1 MAGRTRQ
8 GGRGT
13 GGETRTGATL
23 GLLGEVL
30 LAGVLVAVGSLF
42 VVTAV
47 PSLAA
52 AVAHVRRQV
61 SGREVGVGRFARE
74 WWAAVRSLW
83 PLGLAAVA
91 VALLLMFD
99 LQLATSGV
107 LPGGRAVAIVVAVA
121 AAVAVVVLLR
131 AAGAWSDEEGT
142 PVGAGAREALGTG
155 AERAR
160 DDLVGSTLLLVGVG
174 LCTTFVWMLLPLVLL
189 VGGLL
194 ALAVAGVEV
203 RRRGLAPA
211 RAERSG
217 DH

>member
-1 MAGRTRQ
+1 MARRTQQ

-13 GGETRTGATL
+13 GGETRTGAAL

-30 LAGVLVAVGSLF
+30 LAGVLVTVGSLL

-61 SGREVGVGRFARE
+61 SGREIGVGRFARE

-99 LQLATSGV
+99 LQLATSGA
-107 LPGGRAVAIVVAVA
+107 LPGGRLVAAVVAVA

-131 AAGAWSDEEGT
+131 AAGAWSDEDGT
-142 PVGAGAREALGTG
+142 PRGAGARDALVTG

-160 DDLVGSTLLLVGVG
+160 DDLAGSTLLLVGVG
-174 LCTTFVWMLLPLVLL
+174 LCATFVWMLLPLVLL

-194 ALAVAGVEV
+194 ALAVTGVEM
-203 RRRGLAPA
+203 RRRGLGPT
-211 RAERSG
+211 RTEHSG
-217 DH
+217 GH

>member
-1 MAGRTRQ
+1 MTRRTRQ

-13 GGETRTGATL
+13 GGETRTGAAL

-30 LAGVLVAVGSLF
+30 LAGILAAVGSLL

-61 SGREVGVGRFARE
+61 AGLDVGVGRFARE
-74 WWAAVRSLW
+74 WWAAVRTLW
-83 PLGLAAVA
+83 TLGLAAVGIA
-91 VALLLMFD
+91 VLLAFD
-99 LQLATSGV
+99 MRLAGSGV
-107 LPGGRAVAIVVAVA
+107 LPGGQVVAAVVALA

-131 AAGAWSDEEGT
+131 AAGTWSDDEGT
-142 PVGAGAREALGTG
+142 PAGTGAREALVVG

-160 DDLVGSTLLLVGVG
+160 DDLVGSVLLLVGVG
-174 LCTTFVWMLLPLVLL
+174 LCLTFVWMLPPLALL

-194 ALAVAGVEV
+194 ALAVVGVEV
-203 RRRGLAPA
+203 RRRGLD
-211 RAERSG
+211 AERAG
-217 DH
+217 GTDI

>member
-13 GGETRTGATL
+13 GGETRTGAAL

-30 LAGVLVAVGSLF
+30 LAGVLVTVGSLL

-61 SGREVGVGRFARE
+61 SGNEIAVGRFARE

-91 VALLLMFD
+91 VAVLLTFD
-99 LQLATSGV
+99 LRLAASGA
-107 LPGGRAVAIVVAVA
+107 LPGGQVVAAVVAVA

-131 AAGAWSDEEGT
+131 AAGAWSDEDGA
-142 PVGAGAREALGTG
+142 PLGVGARQALVTG

-160 DDLVGSTLLLVGVG
+160 DDLVGSVLLLVGVG

-203 RRRGLAPA
+203 RRRGLEAA
-211 RAERSG
+211 RPEHSG